1 MSAAFLAKPAL
12 RPFLPQDTVTLAQI
26 FRAAI
31 EDLTGDDYD
40 EAQRTAWMAS
50 ADDEESFGRRLAV
63 QTTLLA
69 LRDGEP
75 VGFVSLKGNDHI
87 DMLYV
92 RPEVAGEG
100 VGKFLA
106 NAIETLA
113 RGRGVKALS
122 VDSSDTALPFF
133 EKLGF
138 KPQFRQSVAIDGEW
152 LANTK
157 MTKALEADAGGQR
170 S

>member
-1 MSAAFLAKPAL
+1 MSAAGIQPAL
-12 RPFLPQDTVTLAQI
+12 RPFLPQDIATVAQI
-26 FRAAI
+26 FPDAI
-31 EDLTGDDYD
+31 EELTQDDYD
-40 EAQRTAWMAS
+40 AAQRAAWVAS
-50 ADDEESFGRRLAV
+50 ADDGASFAKRLAA

-75 VGFVSLKGNDHI
+75 VGFISLKGNDHI

-100 VGKFLA
+100 IGAFLA
-106 NAIETLA
+106 TAIETLA
-113 RGRGVKALS
+113 RGRKAKTLS
-122 VDSSDTALPFF
+122 VDASDTALPFF

-138 KPQFRQSVAIDGEW
+138 KPQLRQSIALEGEW

-157 MTKALEADAGGQR
+157 MAKTLEAPAGR
-170 S
+170 ERR

>member
-1 MSAAFLAKPAL
+1 MNASLAKPTL
-12 RPFLPQDTVTLAQI
+12 RPFLPQDAAVVAQI
-26 FRAAI
+26 FRDAI

-40 EAQRTAWMAS
+40 EAQRSAWMAGA
-50 ADDEESFGRRLAV
+50 ADEASFAKRLAA

-75 VGFVSLKGNDHI
+75 VGFVSLKGNDLL

-92 RPEVAGEG
+92 RPEAAGEG
-100 VGKFLA
+100 VGTLLA
-106 NAIETLA
+106 NAAETLA
-113 RGRGVKALS
+113 RGRGAKILN
-122 VDSSDTALPFF
+122 VDASDTALPFF

-138 KPQFRQSVAIDGEW
+138 KPQFRQSIALEGEW

-157 MTKALEADAGGQR
+157 MAKALDAG
-170 S
+170 SKSP

>member
-1 MSAAFLAKPAL
+1 MNAASLAKPTL
-12 RPFLPQDTVTLAQI
+12 RPFLPQDAAVVAQI
-26 FRAAI
+26 FRDAI
-31 EDLTGDDYD
+31 EELTEDDYD
-40 EAQRTAWMAS
+40 EAQRSAWMAS
-50 ADDEESFGRRLAV
+50 ADDEQSFAKRLAA

-75 VGFVSLKGNDHI
+75 VGFVSLKGSDLL

-100 VGKFLA
+100 IGTFLA
-106 NAIETLA
+106 NAAETLA
-113 RGRGVKALS
+113 RGRGAKILN
-122 VDSSDTALPFF
+122 VDASDTALPFF

-138 KPQFRQSVAIDGEW
+138 KPQFRQSIALEDEW

-157 MTKALEADAGGQR
+157 MAKVLETAG
-170 S
+170 SAPA

>member
-1 MSAAFLAKPAL
+1 MSTATKPAL
-12 RPFLPQDTVTLAQI
+12 RPFLPQDTATLAQI
-26 FRAAI
+26 FRDAI
-31 EDLTGDDYD
+31 EELTEDDYD
-40 EAQRTAWMAS
+40 EAQRAAWAAS
-50 ADDEESFGRRLAV
+50 ADNEESFAKRLAA

-92 RPEVAGEG
+92 RPEIAGEG
-100 VGKFLA
+100 VGSFLA
-106 NAIETLA
+106 NAVETLA
-113 RGRGVKALS
+113 RGRKAKTLS
-122 VDSSDTALPFF
+122 VDASDTALPFF

-138 KPQFRQSVAIDGEW
+138 KPQLRQSIALEGEW

-157 MTKALEADAGGQR
+157 MAKTLESPAGGGRQ
-170 S
+170 

>member
-1 MSAAFLAKPAL
+1 MNASLAKPTL
-12 RPFLPQDTVTLAQI
+12 RPFLPQDAAVVAQI
-26 FRAAI
+26 FRDAV

-40 EAQRTAWMAS
+40 EAQRSAWIAS
-50 ADDEESFGRRLAV
+50 ADDEASFAKRLAA

-75 VGFVSLKGNDHI
+75 VGFVSLKGNDLL

-92 RPEVAGEG
+92 RPEVAGQG
-100 VGKFLA
+100 VGTFLA
-106 NAIETLA
+106 NAAETLA
-113 RGRGVKALS
+113 RGRGAKILN
-122 VDSSDTALPFF
+122 VDASDTALPFF

-138 KPQFRQSVAIDGEW
+138 KPQFRQSIALEGEW

-157 MTKALEADAGGQR
+157 MAKALDSGNQSR
-170 S
+170 

>member
-1 MSAAFLAKPAL
+1 MNAASRAKPTL
-12 RPFLPQDTVTLAQI
+12 RPFLPTDATVVARI
-26 FRAAI
+26 FRGAI

-40 EAQRTAWMAS
+40 ETQRAAWMAS
-50 ADDEESFGRRLAV
+50 ANDEDGFAKRLAA

-69 LRDGEP
+69 LRDGAP
-75 VGFVSLKGNDHI
+75 IGFVSLKGNDHI

-106 NAIETLA
+106 GAVETLA
-113 RGRGVKALS
+113 RGRGVKMLT

-138 KPQFRQSVAIDGEW
+138 RPQARQSVAIEGEW

-157 MTKALEADAGGQR
+157 MAKPLDPAGTQMP
-170 S
+170 

>member
-1 MSAAFLAKPAL
+1 MSTATKPAL
-12 RPFLPQDTVTLAQI
+12 RPFLPQDTATVAQI
-26 FRAAI
+26 FRDAI
-31 EDLTGDDYD
+31 EELTEDDYD
-40 EAQRTAWMAS
+40 EAQRAAWMAS
-50 ADDEESFGRRLAV
+50 ADDEDYFGKRLAV

-92 RPEVAGEG
+92 RPEAAGEG
-100 VGKFLA
+100 IGTFLTA
-106 NAIETLA
+106 ALETLA
-113 RGRGVKALS
+113 RGRKAKTLS
-122 VDSSDTALPFF
+122 VDASDTALPFF

-138 KPQFRQSVAIDGEW
+138 KPQLRQSVSLDGEW

-157 MTKALEADAGGQR
+157 MAKALEAPAGGDRQ
-170 S
+170 

>member
-1 MSAAFLAKPAL
+1 MSATTKPAL
-12 RPFLPQDTVTLAQI
+12 RPFLPQDTSVVAQI
-26 FRAAI
+26 FRDAI
-31 EDLTGDDYD
+31 EELTEDDYD
-40 EAQRTAWMAS
+40 DAQRAAWAAS
-50 ADDEESFGRRLAV
+50 ADDEEDFAKRLAA

-92 RPEVAGEG
+92 RPDAAGEG
-100 VGKFLA
+100 VGTFLTT
-106 NAIETLA
+106 AIETLA
-113 RGRGVKALS
+113 RGRKAKTLS
-122 VDSSDTALPFF
+122 VDASDTALPFF

-138 KPQFRQSVAIDGEW
+138 KPQLRQSISLDGEW

-157 MTKALEADAGGQR
+157 MAKALETPAGGER
-170 S
+170 R

>member
-1 MSAAFLAKPAL
+1 MSTATKPAL
-12 RPFLPQDTVTLAQI
+12 RPFLPQDIATVAQI
-26 FRAAI
+26 FRDAI
-31 EDLTGDDYD
+31 EELTEDDYD
-40 EAQRTAWMAS
+40 DAQRAAWMAS
-50 ADDEESFGRRLAV
+50 ADDEGSFAKRLAA

-92 RPEVAGEG
+92 RPEIAGEG
-100 VGKFLA
+100 VGTFLA
-106 NAIETLA
+106 TAVETLA
-113 RGRGVKALS
+113 RGREAKTLS
-122 VDSSDTALPFF
+122 VDASDTALPFF

-138 KPQFRQSVAIDGEW
+138 KPQLRQSIALEGEW

-157 MTKALEADAGGQR
+157 MAKTLESPAGGRRQ
-170 S
+170 

>member
-1 MSAAFLAKPAL
+1 MSTTTKPAL
-12 RPFLPQDTVTLAQI
+12 RPFLTQDTATVAQI
-26 FRAAI
+26 FRDAI
-31 EDLTGDDYD
+31 EELTEDDYD
-40 EAQRTAWMAS
+40 EAQRAAWSAS
-50 ADDEESFGRRLAV
+50 ADDEEDFAARLAA

-75 VGFVSLKGNDHI
+75 VGFISLKGNDHI

-100 VGKFLA
+100 IGAFLA
-106 NAIETLA
+106 NAAETLA
-113 RGRGVKALS
+113 RGRGAKILS
-122 VDSSDTALPFF
+122 VDASDTALPFF

-138 KPQFRQSVAIDGEW
+138 KPQLRQSISLEGEW

-157 MTKALEADAGGQR
+157 MAKALETPAGGNR
-170 S
+170 